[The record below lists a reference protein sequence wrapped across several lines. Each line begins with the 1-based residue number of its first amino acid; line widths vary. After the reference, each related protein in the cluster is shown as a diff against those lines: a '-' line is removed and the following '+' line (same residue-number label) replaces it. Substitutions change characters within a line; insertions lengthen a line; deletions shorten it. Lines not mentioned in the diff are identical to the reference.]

1 MPKSRR
7 RPSAIA
13 IIGCARDITSANKA
27 PGGFGW
33 GGSVGQSILDANEAI
48 LGGFYYWGP
57 NAKNTPFR
65 YGAMVVIPRSSTTAK
80 PCVTQIA
87 SEELGGL
94 NPQASI
100 AVRKSTDNGDGS
112 WGPWEWVN
120 PPMEL
125 GVEYRT
131 TERYL
136 GKPVY
141 VKMVDFGAL
150 PNASYKFVGIEN
162 GASIIRVSALAS
174 NGKTLPGSIGASQRE
189 QVLCMGSSN
198 SVEIIT
204 YADASSLTATVT
216 AWYTKTAD

>member
-1 MPKSRR
+1 MPNDSV
-7 RPSAIA
+7 AY
-13 IIGCARDITSANKA
+13 GCVNMNVM
-27 PGGFGW
+27 G
-33 GGSVGQSILDANEAI
+33 
-48 LGGFYYWGP
+48 
-57 NAKNTPFR
+57 
-65 YGAMVVIPRSSTTAK
+65 TTF
-80 PCVTQIA
+80 T
-87 SEELGGL
+87 GGL
-94 NPQASI
+94 HLIFLSKSDGNYGFVERNSYSDGNEGGDR
-100 AVRKSTDNGDGS
+100 VRKILRAGV
-112 WGPWEWVN
+112 WQPWEHFD
-120 PPMEL
+120 PPLMI
-125 GVEYRT
+125 GPEYRT

-216 AWYTKTAD
+216 AWYTKATD

>member
-7 RPSAIA
+7 KPSGTAITSY
-13 IIGCARDITSANKA
+13 ARDITLANKA

-125 GVEYRT
+125 GIEYRT
-131 TERYL
+131 VERFQ

-141 VKMVDFGAL
+141 VKVVDCGVMTNNKTIAITDESKRILDVILKGNPTPFPMV
-150 PNASYKFVGIEN
+150 PNGSGLGEWDGCFTAGGLNITLYAGGEL
-162 GASIIRVSALAS
+162 AAS
-174 NGKTLPGSIGASQRE
+174 NHYVVAIAKLI
-189 QVLCMGSSN
+189 
-198 SVEIIT
+198 
-204 YADASSLTATVT
+204 DA
-216 AWYTKTAD
+216 